1 MKAIYRNSFN
11 DSMFQLVEVVSEKND
26 NTTTIITTAGVVSVN
41 SKRIISIPEFIE
53 ILNKEIKHETEN
65 NSYQIQNTI
74 V

>member
-11 DSMFQLVEVVSEKND
+11 DSMFQLVEVLSEKND